1 MPRELYPYEREIRP
15 RSTTGGRATCD
26 IVSHRPRPRGET
38 TSTFVTS
45 QPTMTIAMPARI
57 LSALLVTAALA
68 SSASAQKVVGTTGA
82 VPAPKILDITGLFQE
97 KYASVGDDMFIGG
110 QPTEKALRDLKA
122 AGVTTVVNLRMPAE
136 MARISF
142 DEAALLKEL
151 GITYVHIPL
160 GGPDNPYAPAALD
173 QFSKVM
179 ASAQGKVLLHCTV
192 AWRASHMWGAYLI
205 RERKMPVATALEQVK
220 SINLRADAPFGNQQ
234 PIEGFL
240 GRTLPELP
248 RPKPQP

>member
-1 MPRELYPYEREIRP
+1 M
-15 RSTTGGRATCD
+15 THATP
-26 IVSHRPRPRGET
+26 V
-38 TSTFVTS
+38 
-45 QPTMTIAMPARI
+45 RI
-57 LSALLVTAALA
+57 LSALVVSAALA
-68 SSASAQKVVGTTGA
+68 APVAAQKIVGTTGA
-82 VPAPKILDITGLFQE
+82 VPAPVALDITGLFQE
-97 KYASVGDDMFIGG
+97 KYASVGDDLFIGG

-122 AGVTTVVNLRMPAE
+122 KGVTTVVNLRMPQE
-136 MARISF
+136 MARIGF

-160 GGPDNPYAPAALD
+160 GGTPENPYAPAALD

-179 ASAQGKVLLHCTV
+179 ASAQGKVLLHCTI

-205 RERKMPVATALEQVK
+205 RERKMPVATALTHVRG
-220 SINLRADAPFGNQQ
+220 INLLEDKPFGNQQ

>member
-1 MPRELYPYEREIRP
+1 MI
-15 RSTTGGRATCD
+15 TATP
-26 IVSHRPRPRGET
+26 V
-38 TSTFVTS
+38 
-45 QPTMTIAMPARI
+45 RI
-57 LSALLVTAALA
+57 LSALVVSAALA
-68 SSASAQKVVGTTGA
+68 APAAAQKIVGTTGP
-82 VPAPKILDITGLFQE
+82 VPAPVALDITGLFQE
-97 KYASVGDDMFIGG
+97 KYASVGDDLFIGG

-122 AGVTTVVNLRMPAE
+122 KGVTTVVNLRMPQE
-136 MARISF
+136 MARIGF

-160 GGPDNPYAPAALD
+160 GGTAENPYAPAALD

-179 ASAQGKVLLHCTV
+179 ASAQGKVLLHCTI

-205 RERKMPVATALEQVK
+205 RERKMPVATALDQVK

-248 RPKPQP
+248 RPKPQQ

>member
-1 MPRELYPYEREIRP
+1 MI
-15 RSTTGGRATCD
+15 TATP
-26 IVSHRPRPRGET
+26 V
-38 TSTFVTS
+38 
-45 QPTMTIAMPARI
+45 RI
-57 LSALLVTAALA
+57 LSALVVSAALA
-68 SSASAQKVVGTTGA
+68 APAAAQKIVGTTGA
-82 VPAPKILDITGLFQE
+82 VPAPVALDITGLFQE
-97 KYASVGDDMFIGG
+97 KYASVGDDLFIGG

-122 AGVTTVVNLRMPAE
+122 KGVTTVVNLRMPQE
-136 MARISF
+136 MARIGF

-160 GGPDNPYAPAALD
+160 GGTPENPYAPAALD

-179 ASAQGKVLLHCTV
+179 ASAQGKVLLHCTI

-205 RERKMPVATALEQVK
+205 RERKMPVATALDQVK
-220 SINLRADAPFGNQQ
+220 NINLRADAPFGNQQ

-248 RPKPQP
+248 RPKPQQ

>member
-1 MPRELYPYEREIRP
+1 M
-15 RSTTGGRATCD
+15 THATP
-26 IVSHRPRPRGET
+26 V
-38 TSTFVTS
+38 
-45 QPTMTIAMPARI
+45 RI
-57 LSALLVTAALA
+57 LSALLVSAALA
-68 SSASAQKVVGTTGA
+68 APAAAQKIVGTTGP
-82 VPAPKILDITGLFQE
+82 VPAPVALDITGLFQE
-97 KYASVGDDMFIGG
+97 KYASVGDDLFIGG

-122 AGVTTVVNLRMPAE
+122 KGVTTVVNLRMPQE
-136 MARISF
+136 MARIGF

-160 GGPDNPYAPAALD
+160 GGTPENPYAPAALD

-179 ASAQGKVLLHCTV
+179 ASAQGKVLLHCTI

-205 RERKMPVATALEQVK
+205 RERKMPVATALTHVRG
-220 SINLRADAPFGNQQ
+220 INLLEDKPFGNQQ

-248 RPKPQP
+248 RPKPQQ